1 MKKKILTCKRGLIIC
16 LVLTVSGILVG
27 LGAFGCMMDELSEML
42 RLGLRDLLELE
53 PPNPPIC
60 DIDHDDAWLL
70 RGLTIVDAYD
80 AEDVVAA
87 AIVCGVSL
95 LGALLSGLAALV
107 LSFFV
112 GNKPAEVPKS

>member
-1 MKKKILTCKRGLIIC
+1 MCVTGKHFRWLFVMT
-16 LVLTVSGILVG
+16 
-27 LGAFGCMMDELSEML
+27 GCMMDELSEML

-60 DIDHDDAWLL
+60 DNDYAWLS

-80 AEDVVAA
+80 AETVVEA

-95 LGALLSGLAALV
+95 LGALLSGLVALV

-112 GNKPAEVPKS
+112 GNKPAEAPKS

>member
-1 MKKKILTCKRGLIIC
+1 MCVTGKHFRWLFVMT
-16 LVLTVSGILVG
+16 
-27 LGAFGCMMDELSEML
+27 GCMMDELSEML
-42 RLGLRDLLELE
+42 WRGLRDLLELE

-60 DIDHDDAWLL
+60 DNDYDWLS

-80 AEDVVAA
+80 AEDVVEA

-95 LGALLSGLAALV
+95 LGALLSGLVALV

-112 GNKPAEVPKS
+112 GKPAGAPKG

>member
-27 LGAFGCMMDELSEML
+27 LGAIGCMMDELSEML
-42 RLGLRDLLELE
+42 WRGLRDLLELE

-60 DIDHDDAWLL
+60 DNDYDWLS
-70 RGLTIVDAYD
+70 RGLTMVNTYEA
-80 AEDVVAA
+80 ADVVEAA
-87 AIVCGVSL
+87 VVCGVSL

-112 GNKPAEVPKS
+112 RNKPAEAPKG